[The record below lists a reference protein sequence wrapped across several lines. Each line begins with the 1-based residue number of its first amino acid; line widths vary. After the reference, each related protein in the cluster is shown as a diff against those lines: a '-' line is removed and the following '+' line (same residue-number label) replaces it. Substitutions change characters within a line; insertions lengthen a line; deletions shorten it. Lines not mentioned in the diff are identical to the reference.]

1 MNVLQPRRW
10 TLQTAALVLGPLLFI
25 LAQQA
30 AFTPEQNTVFGLVL
44 WMLLWWFTEAVP
56 LAATALL
63 PLVVFGVT
71 GTLDDAALASSYS
84 NPLIFLFLGG
94 FFLARGIEKHG
105 LHRRLALAILRRVGK
120 RTDWVLAGVMAATY
134 GLSLWMSNTATAVM
148 MLPLT
153 LSLVAHLPG
162 DPDGSDSIA
171 LERSILLG
179 MAWGAN
185 IGGIGTLIG
194 TPPNLVYAGFRSSVL
209 GVDTSF
215 LEWSAVAFPLSLGLL
230 LAAYFTLRAGIPR
243 VDLRSVV
250 WPQAEPWTSGEKRM
264 LLVFGTVALAWMG
277 QQILEPLFAPLGWT
291 IKDQHIGLLGA
302 LALFV
307 GSDRHGQRLLT
318 WEDAQRIEWGILL
331 LFGGGMALASGMMAS
346 GWLDALT
353 ALHDWHLPVWA
364 WIFLV
369 TTIAVWST
377 EFLSNMALVSALLP
391 IVLALSKAQGIPF
404 ETLAI
409 PLTIG
414 ASCAFMLPMATPP
427 NAVVFASGKLTVGY
441 MARKGAWLNV
451 WSTLL
456 IAGTFVLLEVLK

>member
-153 LSLVAHLPG
+153 LS
-162 DPDGSDSIA
+162 
-171 LERSILLG
+171 
-179 MAWGAN
+179 
-185 IGGIGTLIG
+185 
-194 TPPNLVYAGFRSSVL
+194 F
-209 GVDTSF
+209 
-215 LEWSAVAFPLSLGLL
+215 AVP
-230 LAAYFTLRAGIPR
+230 
-243 VDLRSVV
+243 
-250 WPQAEPWTSGEKRM
+250 
-264 LLVFGTVALAWMG
+264 
-277 QQILEPLFAPLGWT
+277 
-291 IKDQHIGLLGA
+291 
-302 LALFV
+302 
-307 GSDRHGQRLLT
+307 
-318 WEDAQRIEWGILL
+318 
-331 LFGGGMALASGMMAS
+331 
-346 GWLDALT
+346 
-353 ALHDWHLPVWA
+353 
-364 WIFLV
+364 
-369 TTIAVWST
+369 
-377 EFLSNMALVSALLP
+377 
-391 IVLALSKAQGIPF
+391 
-404 ETLAI
+404 
-409 PLTIG
+409 
-414 ASCAFMLPMATPP
+414 
-427 NAVVFASGKLTVGY
+427 
-441 MARKGAWLNV
+441 
-451 WSTLL
+451 
-456 IAGTFVLLEVLK
+456 TFQ